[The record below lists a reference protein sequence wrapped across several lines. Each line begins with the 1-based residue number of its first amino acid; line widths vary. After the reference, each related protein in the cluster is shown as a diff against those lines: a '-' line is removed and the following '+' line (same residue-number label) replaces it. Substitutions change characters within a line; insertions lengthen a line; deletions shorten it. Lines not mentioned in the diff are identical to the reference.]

1 MQLITSKENNTIKDI
16 KKLKDKKY
24 RNETERFIIE
34 GFRFV
39 EEGLKSS
46 FKIDKILV
54 KESVLEK
61 FKDKFQG
68 YIEENEE
75 KIYVTSDSI
84 FKTIASTENS
94 QGVLAVVKI
103 SNQKNNPT
111 DGSYILID
119 KVQDPG
125 NLGTIIRTA
134 HSAGCVGIIMTKGT
148 VDLYNEKTLRSTMG
162 SIFNIPLI
170 QDNGNLDFTKELLGK
185 NYNLICSSLQ
195 TDKNFYEVDLVS
207 NSIIAVGN
215 EGNGISDEVMELST
229 TKVKIPMLG
238 STESLNV
245 AIAAS
250 IMIYEGVR
258 QRILSGKY

>member
-1 MQLITSKENNTIKDI
+1 MHLITSKENNTLKDI

-24 RNETERFIIE
+24 RLDTERFIIE

-39 EEGLKSS
+39 EEGLKST
-46 FKIDKILV
+46 FTIDKIVV
-54 KESVLEK
+54 KESALDKFKEK
-61 FKDKFQG
+61 FAD
-68 YIEENEE
+68 YIPENED
-75 KIYVTSDSI
+75 IIFVVGDSI
-84 FKTIASTENS
+84 FKTIATTENS
-94 QGVLAVVKI
+94 QGVLAVIKMNNSAVKI
-103 SNQKNNPT
+103 E
-111 DGSYILID
+111 DGTYILID

-134 HSAGCVGIIMTKGT
+134 HSAGCAGIIMTKGT

-162 SIFNIPLI
+162 SIFNIDII
-170 QDNGNLDFTKELLGK
+170 QETDSLDFTKSLLQK
-185 NYNLICSSLQ
+185 NYNLVCSSLQ
-195 TDKNFYEVDLVS
+195 TDKNFYQVDLVH
-207 NSIIAVGN
+207 NAIIAVGN
-215 EGNGISDEVMELST
+215 EGNGISDEVMALAT

-258 QRILSGKY
+258 QRILSEKH

>member
-46 FKIDKILV
+46 FTIDKILV
-54 KESVLEK
+54 KESVLAKFKEK
-61 FKDKFQG
+61 FQD
-68 YIEENEE
+68 YIEKNIE
-75 KIYVTSDSI
+75 KIYVTGDNI
-84 FKTIASTENS
+84 FKSIAATENS
-94 QGVLAVVKI
+94 QGVLAVVKMN
-103 SNQKNNPT
+103 SQKQHVE
-111 DGSYILID
+111 DGIYILID

-134 HSAGCVGIIMTKGT
+134 HSAGCAGIIMTKGT

-170 QDNGNLDFTKELLGK
+170 QDNDNLDFMKELLSK

-215 EGNGISDEVMELST
+215 EGNGISDEVMELAT

-258 QRILSGKY
+258 QRILSGRY

>member
-16 KKLKDKKY
+16 RKLKDKKY

-46 FKIDKILV
+46 FIIDKIIV
-54 KESVLEK
+54 RESVVEK
-61 FKDKFQG
+61 FKDKF
-68 YIEENEE
+68 YEYAAENEE

-84 FKTIASTENS
+84 FKTIAATENS
-94 QGVLAVVKI
+94 QGVLAVVRVN
-103 SNQKNNPT
+103 NQRHKPT

-134 HSAGCVGIIMTKGT
+134 HSAGCAGIIMTKGT

-170 QDNGNLDFTKELLGK
+170 QDNDNLDFTKELLSK

-215 EGNGISDEVMELST
+215 EGNGISDEVMDLA
-229 TKVKIPMLG
+229 TKKGKIPMLG

>member
-24 RNETERFIIE
+24 RTETGRFLIE

-46 FKIDKILV
+46 FTIEKILV
-54 KESVLEK
+54 KESIVDK
-61 FKDKFQG
+61 FKEKLQD
-68 YIEENEE
+68 YIHEVEE
-75 KIYVTSDSI
+75 KTFVVGDSI
-84 FKTIASTENS
+84 FKTIAGTENS
-94 QGVLAVVKI
+94 QGVLAVVKM
-103 SNQKNNPT
+103 NNHT
-111 DGSYILID
+111 QTMKDGSYILID
-119 KVQDPG
+119 QVQDPG

-134 HSAGCVGIIMTKGT
+134 HSAGCAGIIMTKGT

-170 QDNGNLDFTKELLGK
+170 QDNHNLDFTKELLSK

-215 EGNGISDEVMELST
+215 EGNGISDGVMELAT

-258 QRILSGKY
+258 QRILSGKE

>member
-24 RNETERFIIE
+24 RNETGRFIIE

-46 FKIDKILV
+46 FTIDKIIV
-54 KESVLEK
+54 KESVVEK
-61 FKDKFQG
+61 FKDKFQD
-68 YIEENEE
+68 YIDNNED

-84 FKTIASTENS
+84 FKTIAATENS
-94 QGVLAVVKI
+94 QGVLAAVKI
-103 SNQKNNPT
+103 NNELHT
-111 DGSYILID
+111 AKEGIYILID

-134 HSAGCVGIIMTKGT
+134 HSAGCAGIIMTKGT

-162 SIFNIPLI
+162 SIFNIALI
-170 QDNGNLDFTKELLGK
+170 QDNENLEFTKELLNK

-207 NSIIAVGN
+207 NSMIAVGN
-215 EGNGISDEVMELST
+215 EGNGISDEVMELAT
-229 TKVKIPMLG
+229 QKVKIPMLG